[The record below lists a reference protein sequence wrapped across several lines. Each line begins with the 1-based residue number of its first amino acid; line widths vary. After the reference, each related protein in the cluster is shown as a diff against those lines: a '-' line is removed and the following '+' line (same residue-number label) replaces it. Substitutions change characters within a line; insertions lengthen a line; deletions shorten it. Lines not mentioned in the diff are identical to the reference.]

1 MAVATGARAATQ
13 AGAPPLSN
21 GDQGSRRETL
31 SSVPASS
38 ADRVR
43 AFAVV
48 LLSAIAFAALAPFA
62 QEPLKPVHAFIPGY
76 QAALVMGDLV
86 TASLLF
92 AQLQYSRSRGL
103 LVLACGYLFT
113 GAIAIAHALTFPG
126 LLAPA
131 GLLGAGP
138 QSTAWLYMFWHAGFP
153 LCVIGYALLQGS
165 IRRAETIGLGVA
177 LSLAAALAFTAL
189 GTAAEAILPPIMRGN
204 QYLPT
209 MSLVVGSVWALSFVA
224 LIVLWMRRVHTVLD
238 IWLLVVMC
246 AWIFDIALSAVL
258 NAGRF
263 DLGFYAGRAYGLLAA
278 TLVLVVLLVE
288 NGKLYRRLV
297 DHTTQLDGAR
307 RRAMEAERAKGKFL
321 ATMSHE
327 IRTPMNG
334 VMGML
339 ELLALTRLDAD
350 QRTKLGVIRESG
362 RALLRILDD
371 ILDLSKI
378 EAGKVDLRLEPTS
391 IAAVVERVR
400 AIHAAN
406 AGSKGVQLLAV
417 VDERISPSVMAD
429 PLRLGQI
436 LNNLVSN
443 AVKFTTEGAVT
454 LRAGLVD
461 RVDGREIVRL
471 AVEDTG
477 CGIPAKDLFRLFEPF
492 SQASETRTGGT
503 GLGLSISRRLA
514 ELMQGRVYLES
525 KPGAGTKAILE
536 LPLQVSNLAPRQIIA
551 PLEEA
556 RSIANHAPT
565 VDEARAAGSLILVV
579 DDHPINRLLLEQQLN
594 ALGYGVETARDGS
607 EAIERWKAGGF
618 GAVLTDC
625 YMPGMDGYALARQIR
640 ASEAAQGS
648 ARTPII
654 ACTANAMEGDAAEC
668 LAAGMD
674 DVLAKPVG
682 LAELLR
688 KLETWMP
695 KAGPLDRDALKV
707 LSSGDEGKELE
718 ILSQF
723 RRYGAEDAQALKA
736 AIEAKDAARIAAASH
751 RIKSSSLSVGAIALA
766 DVSSQIEKA
775 ARANDTATA
784 RARLARFDREL
795 GRLNA
800 HIVVMES
807 RL

>member
-1 MAVATGARAATQ
+1 MAADAE
-13 AGAPPLSN
+13 
-21 GDQGSRRETL
+21 QGSRGETL
-31 SSVPASS
+31 SSLAATSG
-38 ADRVR
+38 DRSR
-43 AFAVV
+43 AFALV
-48 LLSAIAFAALAPFA
+48 LVSAIAFAALVPFA
-62 QEPLKPVHAFIPGY
+62 QQPLAAVHAFIPGY
-76 QAALVMGDLV
+76 QAALVMGDLI

-92 AQLQYSRSRGL
+92 AQLQYSRSRAL

-126 LLAPA
+126 LFVPG

-153 LCVIGYALLQGS
+153 LCVIGYAVLKGS
-165 IRRAETIGLGVA
+165 IQRPGTIGLGVA
-177 LSLAAALAFTAL
+177 LSIAAALAFTAL
-189 GTAAEAILPPIMRGN
+189 ATSTEGVLPPIMRGN
-204 QYLPT
+204 QYLPA

-238 IWLLVVMC
+238 VWLLVVMC

-263 DLGFYAGRAYGLLAA
+263 DVGFYAGRAYGLLAA
-278 TLVLVVLLVE
+278 ILVLVVLLFE
-288 NGKLYRRLV
+288 NARLYRRLV
-297 DHTTQLDGAR
+297 EHTTQLDAAR
-307 RRAMEAERAKGKFL
+307 RRAMQAERTKGNFL

-339 ELLALTRLDAD
+339 ELLALTRLDGD

-362 RALLRILDD
+362 RSLLRILDD
-371 ILDLSKI
+371 ILDISKI
-378 EAGKVDLRLEPTS
+378 EAGKVGLRLEPTS

-406 AGSKGVQLLAV
+406 AASKGVQLAAV

-454 LRAGLVD
+454 LRAGLVERAED
-461 RVDGREIVRL
+461 REVVRL
-471 AVEDTG
+471 TVEDTG
-477 CGIPAKDLFRLFEPF
+477 CGIAAQDLFRLFEPF
-492 SQASETRTGGT
+492 AQASQNRSGGT

-514 ELMQGRVYLES
+514 ELMQGRVYIES
-525 KPGAGTKAILE
+525 KPGEGTKAILE
-536 LPLQVSNLAPRQIIA
+536 IALQVSNLAPRQIIA
-551 PLEEA
+551 AVEEA

-565 VDEARAAGSLILVV
+565 VAEARAAASLILVV
-579 DDHPINRLLLEQQLN
+579 DDHPINRMLLEQQLN
-594 ALGYGVETARDGS
+594 ALGYGVETARDGL
-607 EAIERWKAGGF
+607 EAMERLKAGGF

-625 YMPGMDGYALARQIR
+625 YMPGMDGYALARHIR
-640 ASEAAQGS
+640 AREAAQGS
-648 ARTPII
+648 ARIPVI

-688 KLETWMP
+688 KLQAWIP
-695 KAGPLDRDALKV
+695 KAGPLDRDALQV

-723 RRYGAEDAQALKA
+723 RRYGAEDAHALKA
-736 AIEAKDAARIAAASH
+736 AIESKDAARIAAASH
-751 RIKSSSLSVGAIALA
+751 RIKSSSLCVGAMALA

-775 ARANDTATA
+775 ARANDTVAA
-784 RARLARFDREL
+784 CAGLARFDREL

-807 RL
+807 RQ